1 MKGFFIKLILGLV
14 LITALIFTV
23 NYYYPFSEGVRAGEL
38 VKFSKKG
45 VIFKTWEGEISS
57 GVSESTRFFFS
68 VEKKNKEVIDKLF
81 DVQGK
86 SVKLSYK
93 ERFFTFPWMSDTKYF
108 IEKVEVVDYVP
119 SVVE

>member
-1 MKGFFIKLILGLV
+1 MKGFFIKLIIGLV

-68 VEKKNKEVIDKLF
+68 VEKKNQDVIDQLF
-81 DVQGK
+81 EVQGK
-86 SVKLSYK
+86 NIKLSYK

-108 IEKVEVVDYVP
+108 IEQVDEIDYIPGGVE
-119 SVVE
+119 